1 VSFIVPFQ
9 PLAANVAAVGCR
21 ADAERLRYPESV
33 GAPIMTVTLDLPPE
47 KEAAFK
53 AEARARG
60 LSLEQW
66 MLEAADRQVQ
76 PVSIAHLQKTNPE
89 EWARQFREWSDSH
102 DPNIPVLSDEAMSRE
117 SIYSDLI

>member
-1 VSFIVPFQ
+1 
-9 PLAANVAAVGCR
+9 
-21 ADAERLRYPESV
+21 
-33 GAPIMTVTLDLPPE
+33 MTVTLVLQPE

-66 MLEAADRQVQ
+66 MVEAANRQVE

-89 EWARQFREWSDSH
+89 EWAREFREWSDSH
-102 DPNIPVLSDEAMSRE
+102 DPNIPVLSNEAMSRE
-117 SIYSDLI
+117 SIYPGLI

>member
-1 VSFIVPFQ
+1 
-9 PLAANVAAVGCR
+9 
-21 ADAERLRYPESV
+21 
-33 GAPIMTVTLDLPPE
+33 MTVTLDLPPD

-53 AEARARG
+53 AEAQARG

-66 MLEAADRQVQ
+66 MLEAAERQVQ

-117 SIYSDLI
+117 SIYPDLI